1 MLKPN
6 FKEAKKRTK
15 EDIKILRGEYV
26 IPDEMK
32 AFGKNKKDFIKTYG

>member
-15 EDIKILRGEYV
+15 EDKENLLKVIEDILRWDYEK
-26 IPDEMK
+26 EK
-32 AFGKNKKDFIKTYG
+32 